1 MIFGPTRR
9 LTRGAL
15 TLLGVVP
22 VGPAQA
28 AESSHFAS
36 VEVEALL
43 SLAEV
48 LEARGELE
56 EAAALRETA
65 AALEE

>member
-15 TLLGVVP
+15 TLLGVVL

-28 AESSHFAS
+28 AESSKFAS
-36 VEVEALL
+36 VEAEALL

-48 LEARGELE
+48 LEARGEAE

-65 AALEE
+65 AALDE